1 MWLQLKLIYKK
12 IKEFKLWITILFK
25 ELKSDII
32 HLHYAEEI
40 EKLITIQDAPFG
52 QCALT
57 IQEAEKAILNKH
69 SDEIENL
76 VISDYNRV
84 TSNLLNMKINN
95 TERIDDD
102 TLITK
107 VLNGWIY
114 KHEVYLRGDVISIS
128 TTFVPNYTHTHVV
141 RN

>member
-1 MWLQLKLIYKK
+1 MNYDFIQR
-12 IKEFKLWITILFK
+12 T
-25 ELKSDII
+25 KSDII

-102 TLITK
+102 TYNK
-107 VLNGWIY
+107 
-114 KHEVYLRGDVISIS
+114 S
-128 TTFVPNYTHTHVV
+128 T
-141 RN
+141 